1 MWFTL
6 IPVHFLFA
14 SLHDLYDVP
23 YVTFFGGRLI
33 TLGQNFL
40 FLFKLGWGLPIIQFQ
55 QSSRLF
61 DIFSVSEISLHMK
74 GFGTVSIITAPWP
87 QNIVGARYTL
97 IPSNI
102 TLWQPLTSWSPSW
115 TGFRPSSMRMAE
127 NEGHIFLLALF
138 LAFLHGFYTCQPVLL
153 PTLSSFSHVIFAG

>member
-40 FLFKLGWGLPIIQFQ
+40 FKLGCGLPIVQFQ
-55 QSSRLF
+55 QNPRLF
-61 DIFSVSEISLHMK
+61 EIFSVSEISLHME
-74 GFGTVSIITAPWP
+74 GFGTVSIITVP
-87 QNIVGARYTL
+87 
-97 IPSNI
+97 
-102 TLWQPLTSWSPSW
+102 
-115 TGFRPSSMRMAE
+115 
-127 NEGHIFLLALF
+127 
-138 LAFLHGFYTCQPVLL
+138 
-153 PTLSSFSHVIFAG
+153 